1 MNRIQGLKDAL
12 EKQDCEI
19 AWEYN
24 EESDT
29 DICAVVDAQES
40 VDYMVVMDTQALIR
54 WVNTRKMV
62 CIRMRR
68 SLALV
73 RA

>member
-40 VDYMVVMDTQALIR
+40 VDYMVVMDTQALD
-54 WVNTRKMV
+54 TLGEHAEMV